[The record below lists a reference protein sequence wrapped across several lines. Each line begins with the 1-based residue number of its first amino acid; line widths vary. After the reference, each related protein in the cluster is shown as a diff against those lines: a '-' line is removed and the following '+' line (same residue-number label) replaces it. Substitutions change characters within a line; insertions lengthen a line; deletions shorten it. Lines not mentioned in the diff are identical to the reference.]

1 MWKKCQEEKTNHP
14 KEIINAVKTY
24 EVALK
29 NQENDKFLG
38 VSVGSMPDGE
48 EDDHERKNASA
59 SENGKP
65 DHGSTGSES
74 GSLPEAPRPTLLE
87 VAAGSPKSTK
97 SGRALPAVNTAAN
110 NQLAKSDTDK
120 DIISELKSS
129 DAFKKQPVPKVNT
142 ELKAQ
147 PPAVRRRAKKK
158 MTDAE
163 FFEALEKIITVG
175 DPHEKYV
182 MDEKLG
188 SGASGTVRLARSI
201 QTNEPVAIKIMN
213 LSKQPNRDL
222 IISEIQ
228 VMEHTR
234 HENIVNYI
242 ESFLLRDKNELWVV
256 MEFLDGG
263 PLTDVVTET
272 IMETPLIAAVV
283 KEVLKAL
290 NFLHQANI
298 IHRDIKSDNIL
309 LGKSGRVKL
318 TDFGFCAQLGSR
330 LSKRQTIVGSPYWMA
345 PEVVNKSVQYGPK
358 IDIWSLGIMIIEML
372 DGEPPYLNETPLKAI
387 YLIQTHDRPE
397 PKTEGVDPLLK
408 AFLDRCLQV
417 NPENRAS
424 AAELLEH
431 PFLKNTRSLAGL
443 QALIEAARQ
452 NLASWRPASSA
463 LVALTTESLLT
474 GCCVRFMFVIWS
486 SSRSS
491 LRQPS
496 LLVLSSFPPPPR
508 FSCTL
513 SLPIAFLL

>member
-1 MWKKCQEEKTNHP
+1 MPDYWKELINGANFSQEEKTNHP

-188 SGASGTVRLARSI
+188 SGAQCPASPNFRRLNQFS
-201 QTNEPVAIKIMN
+201 
-213 LSKQPNRDL
+213 LS
-222 IISEIQ
+222 E
-228 VMEHTR
+228 
-234 HENIVNYI
+234 
-242 ESFLLRDKNELWVV
+242 
-256 MEFLDGG
+256 
-263 PLTDVVTET
+263 
-272 IMETPLIAAVV
+272 
-283 KEVLKAL
+283 
-290 NFLHQANI
+290 
-298 IHRDIKSDNIL
+298 
-309 LGKSGRVKL
+309 
-318 TDFGFCAQLGSR
+318 
-330 LSKRQTIVGSPYWMA
+330 
-345 PEVVNKSVQYGPK
+345 
-358 IDIWSLGIMIIEML
+358 
-372 DGEPPYLNETPLKAI
+372 AI

-452 NLASWRPASSA
+452 NLGKKP
-463 LVALTTESLLT
+463 
-474 GCCVRFMFVIWS
+474 
-486 SSRSS
+486 
-491 LRQPS
+491 
-496 LLVLSSFPPPPR
+496 
-508 FSCTL
+508 
-513 SLPIAFLL
+513 

>member
-1 MWKKCQEEKTNHP
+1 MD
-14 KEIINAVKTY
+14 
-24 EVALK
+24 L
-29 NQENDKFLG
+29 
-38 VSVGSMPDGE
+38 
-48 EDDHERKNASA
+48 
-59 SENGKP
+59 NGQ
-65 DHGSTGSES
+65 H
-74 GSLPEAPRPTLLE
+74 
-87 VAAGSPKSTK
+87 
-97 SGRALPAVNTAAN
+97 
-110 NQLAKSDTDK
+110 
-120 DIISELKSS
+120 
-129 DAFKKQPVPKVNT
+129 
-142 ELKAQ
+142 
-147 PPAVRRRAKKK
+147 
-158 MTDAE
+158 
-163 FFEALEKIITVG
+163 
-175 DPHEKYV
+175 
-182 MDEKLG
+182 
-188 SGASGTVRLARSI
+188 ASGTVRLARSV

-213 LSKQPNRDL
+213 LTKQPNRDL

-272 IMETPLIAAVV
+272 IMETPLIASVV

-318 TDFGFCAQLGSR
+318 TDFGFCAQLSSR

-358 IDIWSLGIMIIEML
+358 IDIWSLGIMVIEML

-397 PKTEGVDPLLK
+397 PKTEDIDPLLK
-408 AFLDRCLQV
+408 DFLDRCLQS
-417 NPENRAS
+417 NPEKRAS

-431 PFLKNTRSLAGL
+431 PFLRNTKSLAGL

-452 NLASWRPASSA
+452 NLGKKP
-463 LVALTTESLLT
+463 
-474 GCCVRFMFVIWS
+474 
-486 SSRSS
+486 
-491 LRQPS
+491 
-496 LLVLSSFPPPPR
+496 
-508 FSCTL
+508 
-513 SLPIAFLL
+513 